1 VYLYAAIF
9 PSPLSHD
16 SMKKKKPEGA
26 EIKDAQCTIKMQK
39 EKLKAFTMVR
49 VRCGTLMGCEIQ
61 DDRVMD
67 G

>member
-1 VYLYAAIF
+1 
-9 PSPLSHD
+9 
-16 SMKKKKPEGA
+16 MKKKKPEGA